1 MPASWP
7 DARLTLT
14 GQRLIVTPG
23 TLLRWYRDIIRRR
36 WARRSRQGRS
46 GCPATHRKVRSA
58 VLRLARENE
67 SWGYRRIHGEL
78 AGLGIT
84 VAPSTIW
91 QILKTAGID
100 PAPRRDGPG
109 WPQFLRSQAQ
119 GILALDF
126 CTADLLNGTKVY
138 VLAAIEHG
146 DRQIR
151 ILGTTEHPVQSW
163 VVQEEQQL
171 AERAGTW
178 TVVATMWPAPGAE
191 PIVTDGVVAERTMIG
206 LYLQETMRP
215 APSGTGPDFRRI
227 DYLHYDRVEGRW
239 KYVSTDTRLPVSIMP
254 ARSFGPARDRT
265 LRLQFEPLGFV
276 GFGDEVGGTLMQ
288 SDMRITA
295 QSPGRE
301 LKQQHFIVADAT
313 AREWLAVQYEYR
325 R

>member
-7 DARLTLT
+7 DARLTLA

-23 TLLRWYRDIIRRR
+23 TLLRWHRDIIRRR
-36 WARRSRQGRS
+36 WARRSRQGRT
-46 GCPATHRKVRSA
+46 GRPATHRKVRST

-119 GILALDF
+119 GIRSSHWTSAPPT
-126 CTADLLNGTKVY
+126 CSTAPKST
-138 VLAAIEHG
+138 
-146 DRQIR
+146 
-151 ILGTTEHPVQSW
+151 SW
-163 VVQEEQQL
+163 PPSN
-171 AERAGTW
+171 T
-178 TVVATMWPAPGAE
+178 ATARSGSSAP
-191 PIVTDGVVAERTMIG
+191 PNT
-206 LYLQETMRP
+206 
-215 APSGTGPDFRRI
+215 PSSPGSCRRSPGGTGPDFRRI

-313 AREWLAVQYEYR
+313 ACEWLAVQYEYR